1 MPRLALAELGLDKLG
16 GATRLHVLL
25 EALAKLAVERLV
37 APEPARLQE
46 RRADGDVVLGEANAL
61 VHRARRVADLEA
73 HVPQQVE
80 NLLHHLLAA
89 RRQLVGQQEQ
99 QVDVRSEEH
108 TSELQSLMR
117 ISYAVFC

>member
-46 RRADGDVVLGEANAL
+46 RRADGDVVLGETNAL
-61 VHRARRVADLEA
+61 VHRARRVADLE
-73 HVPQQVE
+73 
-80 NLLHHLLAA
+80 
-89 RRQLVGQQEQ
+89 
-99 QVDVRSEEH
+99 RSEEH
-108 TSELQSLMR
+108 KYELQSLMR
-117 ISYAVFC
+117 NSYATFRLTNKKEVT